1 MKVKVTE
8 KQIKENYYKI
18 ISIGYCNAQYLL
30 KDMEPRYYTC
40 GVNGWKAD
48 IYHIE
53 NNLAIATG
61 YAPFG
66 NIKDYDLM
74 KKYEDKARKIW
85 NNYDLKYEQRAKKV
99 EKLRSKYIK
108 ELLERKGE

>member
-8 KQIKENYYKI
+8 KQITKNYDKI
-18 ISIGYCNAQYLL
+18 IEIGYCHAYYLL
-30 KDMEPRYYTC
+30 KDIDPNYYTWGTC
-40 GVNGWKAD
+40 GWKAD

-53 NNLAIATG
+53 NNLAIVTG

-66 NIKDYDLM
+66 NVSNYELT
-74 KKYEDKARKIW
+74 KKYNDKAQKIW

-99 EKLRSKYIK
+99 EKLRNKYIK
-108 ELLERKGE
+108 EVLQRNEA

>member
-18 ISIGYCNAQYLL
+18 ISIGYCDAQYLL
-30 KDMEPRYYTC
+30 KDIDPRYYTC
-40 GVNGWKAD
+40 GIYGWKAD

-53 NNLAIATG
+53 NNLAIVTG

-66 NIKDYDLM
+66 NIKDYELT
-74 KKYEDKARKIW
+74 KKYNDKARKIW
-85 NNYDLKYEQRAKKV
+85 DNSALKYGQKAKKSG
-99 EKLRSKYIK
+99 KIK
-108 ELLERKGE
+108 K